1 MGLFKRGHIISV
13 NIKEQQHSK
22 NKPNRPALVVIES
35 KGEYTIA
42 APITHRKKRNKYHIE
57 LHSPEDMDEG
67 VLYYKVSYIK
77 VNDTQPISNKSIR
90 KIIGKVNQ
98 EKIKE
103 VLTTLDEILEK
114 KLIK

>member
-1 MGLFKRGHIISV
+1 
-13 NIKEQQHSK
+13 
-22 NKPNRPALVVIES
+22 
-35 KGEYTIA
+35 
-42 APITHRKKRNKYHIE
+42 
-57 LHSPEDMDEG
+57 MDEG

>member
-1 MGLFKRGHIISV
+1 MELRRGHIISI
-13 NIKEQQHSK
+13 NKKEWQHSK
-22 NKPNRPALVVIES
+22 SKPYRPALVVIEG

-42 APITHRKKRNKYHIE
+42 APITHVKKRNKYCIE
-57 LHSPEDMDEG
+57 IHSPDDLVEG
-67 VLYYKVSYIK
+67 SLKYKVSYIK

-90 KIIGKVNQ
+90 KIIGRINQ

-103 VLTTLDEILEK
+103 VLTILDEILEK